1 MANQEKIAKLGENIV
16 IRRFQR
22 LTLGEAGESGHI
34 HLRDS
39 ARFKKKH

>member
-34 HLRDS
+34 HLDS
-39 ARFKKKH
+39 ARFNKKH